1 MFGKH
6 KEVRRTCVRCETVWY
21 VPLKDQK
28 NKGPSGMSVNSARMM
43 AAGSTMS
50 LGSRHESADQMRV
63 SRMEAAKQRAS
74 ALRTCPNCGSGK
86 FKDNIVS

>member
-6 KEVRRTCVRCETVWY
+6 KEIERTCSRCQTVWY
-21 VPLKDQK
+21 LPLKDQK
-28 NKGPSGMSVNSARMM
+28 SKGPSGTTMRGARMM

-63 SRMEAAKQRAS
+63 SRLEAAKERADT
-74 ALRTCPNCGSGK
+74 LRTCPSCGSGK
-86 FKDNIVS
+86 FKDKIVS

>member
-50 LGSRHESADQMRV
+50 LGSRH
-63 SRMEAAKQRAS
+63 
-74 ALRTCPNCGSGK
+74 
-86 FKDNIVS
+86 